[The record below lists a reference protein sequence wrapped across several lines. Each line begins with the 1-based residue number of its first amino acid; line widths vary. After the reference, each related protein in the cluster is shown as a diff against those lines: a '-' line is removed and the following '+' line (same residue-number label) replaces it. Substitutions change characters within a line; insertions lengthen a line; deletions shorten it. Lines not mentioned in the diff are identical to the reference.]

1 MKSFVEF
8 LFQEPIDYESLKLT
22 APEEDEKE
30 RLSHQVMSYFTY
42 STSPYSFIDLLR
54 YNGTL
59 ASQLIIKVYILYLLF
74 IILESD

>member
-1 MKSFVEF
+1 MKSFIEF
-8 LFQEPIDYESLKLT
+8 LFQEPIDYASLKLT
-22 APEEDEKE
+22 PPDENENE

-59 ASQLIIKVYILYLLF
+59 ASQFLIKVYIY
-74 IILESD
+74 ITIYYYY

>member
-1 MKSFVEF
+1 MKSFIEF
-8 LFQEPIDYESLKLT
+8 LFQEPIDYTSLKLT
-22 APEEDEKE
+22 PPDEDENE

-59 ASQLIIKVYILYLLF
+59 ASQLLIKVYYYYYY
-74 IILESD
+74 II

>member
-1 MKSFVEF
+1 MKSFIEF
-8 LFQEPIDYESLKLT
+8 LFQEPIDYASLKLT
-22 APEEDEKE
+22 PPDENENE

-59 ASQLIIKVYILYLLF
+59 ASQFLIKVYIY
-74 IILESD
+74 ITIYYYYY